1 MAISLNDFK
10 EGGKLRRFVTQIGL
24 LDKID
29 SANVD
34 QKDLLARL
42 MNSIRHSSVVLDKNK
57 DTWSYDEEL
66 DNTEVL
72 EDDEINPKVE
82 EPKKTTKKEK
92 PKEEETKEENELPQ
106 VDDIIE
112 EEASWVYVNNEES
125 WNESYT
131 NGALKDYYEANPT
144 EDLWNS
150 SENRAANYNDRV
162 YEGTLDGES
171 TQCSVEWASDNAQKL
186 TFSTG
191 EYYAAIF
198 YELDPKD
205 IELFTDVEL
214 TVSTGKT
221 FNATSVHYSDSCQHS
236 YRGAVNAPEST
247 LPWVVISIPK
257 GFTGVIKC
265 DYKGEVS
272 YPFGEEQKTFNK
284 GYAIVAKSEIAP
296 TGTFAKTKLKVYLV
310 HTA

>member
-29 SANVD
+29 SADAD

-42 MNSIRHSSVVLDKNK
+42 MNSIRHSSVVFDKNK

-82 EPKKTTKKEK
+82 EPKSSSKKEQ
-92 PKEEETKEENELPQ
+92 PKEEETTEENELPQ

-150 SENRAANYNDRV
+150 SANRAASYNDRV
-162 YEGTLDGES
+162 YEGTLDGET
-171 TQCSVEWASDNAQKL
+171 TQCSVEWASVNSQKL

-198 YELDPKD
+198 YELEPKD

-214 TVSTGKT
+214 TISAGKT
-221 FNATSVHYSDSCQHS
+221 FNATNVHYSDSCQHS
-236 YRGAVNAPEST
+236 YQGAVNAPEST

-284 GYAIVAKSEIAP
+284 GYGVVAKSEIAP

>member
-10 EGGKLRRFVTQIGL
+10 EGGKLRRFVTAIGL

-29 SANVD
+29 TDVD
-34 QKDLLARL
+34 QNDLLYKL
-42 MNSIRHSSVVLDKNK
+42 MKSVKHTSVAEDKEKNN
-57 DTWSYDEEL
+57 WEYDPEI
-66 DNTEVL
+66 DNTEVF
-72 EDDEINPKVE
+72 EDDEVNPNIE
-82 EPKKTTKKEK
+82 EPKKKEDKKDE
-92 PKEEETKEENELPQ
+92 PKQEEDLPS
-106 VDDIIE
+106 VDDVVE

-150 SENRAANYNDRV
+150 LANRAANYDDRV

-171 TQCSVEWASDNAQKL
+171 TACSVKWASDNAQKL
-186 TFSTG
+186 IFSTG

-198 YELDPKD
+198 YELEPKD
-205 IELFTDVEL
+205 IELFTDIEL
-214 TVSTGKT
+214 TVSAGKT

-236 YRGAVNAPEST
+236 YQGAVNAPEST

-272 YPFGEEQKTFNK
+272 YPFGEEEKTFTK
-284 GYAIVAKSEIAP
+284 GYGVVAKSEIAP

-310 HTA
+310 HKA